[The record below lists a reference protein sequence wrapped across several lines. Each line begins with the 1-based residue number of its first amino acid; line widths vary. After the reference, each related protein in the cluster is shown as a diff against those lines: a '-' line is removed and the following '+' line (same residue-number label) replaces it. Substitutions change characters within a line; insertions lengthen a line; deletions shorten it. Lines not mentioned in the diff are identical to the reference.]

1 MSTTPPTIDAT
12 LRARIAAAASDHRAG
27 MIGFAQDLIRTPSLS
42 GDEKRVAD
50 LTVATMQR
58 LGYDDVWTDR
68 VGNVIGVLEG
78 AAGGSS
84 VQFNSHIDHVAPGDL
99 SLWPRDPYDPTIVGD
114 ILYGRGASD
123 VKGAM
128 ATQVYL
134 APVLRD
140 LGMTPP
146 GDVFVV
152 GVVLEEVG
160 GFGCSVLCEEMPT
173 DFAVLSEASNNQIR
187 RGHRGRVL
195 MKVSFSGLSAHA
207 SAPERARNPH
217 FAIGRFLLMV
227 EELTLPPHPTFG
239 GSSVAPT
246 ISKNDQ
252 ISANVTPGTLSVY
265 LDYRNVPGESTE
277 TVVGRFAPLVA
288 RAAEAC
294 DGITGQIE
302 VVQRNVRSYTGID
315 ATMPPT
321 RAFEVPADDVLVTT
335 AVTTLEQTL
344 ARSVEVGT
352 WTFSTDGGHL
362 AHHGIRTIGF
372 APGEERFAHTVE
384 DQINL
389 SKMQEALVGNVG
401 LALTLPAIPKGA
413 A

>member
-1 MSTTPPTIDAT
+1 MAQHPPTIDAP
-12 LRARIAAAASDHRAG
+12 LRARLGAAASARRG
-27 MIGFAQDLIRTPSLS
+27 EMIAFAQDLIRTPSLS

-68 VGNVIGVLEG
+68 VGNVVGVMKG
-78 AAGGSS
+78 NAGGSS
-84 VQFNSHIDHVAPGDL
+84 VQFNSHIDTVAPGDL
-99 SLWPRDPYDPTIVGD
+99 SLWPRDPFEPAIVGD

-128 ATQVYL
+128 APQVFL
-134 APVLRD
+134 VPALRD
-140 LGMTPP
+140 LGLVPA
-146 GDVFVV
+146 GDVYVV

-160 GFGCSVLCEEMPT
+160 GFGASVLCQEMPT

-195 MKVSFSGLSAHA
+195 MRVSFSGLSAHA

-217 FAIGRFLLMV
+217 FALARFLLMV
-227 EELTLPPHPTFG
+227 EDLKLPPHATFG

-252 ISANVTPGTLSVY
+252 ISANVTPGTLMVY

-288 RAAEAC
+288 QAAAAC
-294 DGITGQIE
+294 EGITGTID

-321 RAFEVPADDVLVTT
+321 RAYEVAADDPLVTT
-335 AVTTLEQTL
+335 AVTALEQTFE
-344 ARSVEVGT
+344 RPVEVGT

-372 APGEERFAHTVE
+372 APGEERFAHTIE
-384 DQINL
+384 DQVSL
-389 SKMQEALVGNVG
+389 TKMAEALVGNMA
-401 LALTLPAIPKGA
+401 LALTLPHVAKGGA
-413 A
+413 